1 MKFKDST
8 AAFFVRA
15 SPATILAGM
24 TLACVYAFG
33 KFLGKNWIFIP
44 AMARA
49 HGLLNGIGFVLVGL
63 LGWIIELTEIPSE
76 PIDEARY
83 VPRSKPIIDIHHADI
98 GCTGIHH
105 SE

>member
-33 KFLGKNWIFIP
+33 EFLGKDWIFIP
-44 AMARA
+44 AMART

-63 LGWIIELTEIPSE
+63 LGWIIELTEIPV
-76 PIDEARY
+76 R
-83 VPRSKPIIDIHHADI
+83 AD
-98 GCTGIHH
+98 
-105 SE
+105 